1 LSLARRAL
9 PYMVAA
15 VRTYGAAVLSANTA
29 ADSACGPGREL
40 FLHVFGTR
48 AAGEQLPDSLAH
60 LISDP
65 GNEEAQ
71 VALEDEVEYAL
82 DEDQRLAAAV
92 TETLVNFY
100 RAEAA
105 AGKTA
110 LMVDLGDL
118 LRERGDYPG
127 AKIV

>member
-1 LSLARRAL
+1 
-9 PYMVAA
+9 
-15 VRTYGAAVLSANTA
+15 
-29 ADSACGPGREL
+29 
-40 FLHVFGTR
+40 
-48 AAGEQLPDSLAH
+48 
-60 LISDP
+60 
-65 GNEEAQ
+65 
-71 VALEDEVEYAL
+71 VEYAL